1 MNHTTHILLCL
12 LFWVAAGPVSGQDFF
27 LPVST
32 SSTPAQ
38 EAYRT
43 ASHLASNI
51 HFADAREKIDEAL
64 AADPDYFMA
73 LVYSIQV
80 LAAKKDKPALIER
93 ALAIDPAKF
102 TPAERIMREYL
113 VALRDKPDASPAAS
127 MKKLVQEYPTV
138 PEAFEWA
145 YLHAAYSDKDDEAA
159 ERYALRLTEL
169 APDFPPVYNG
179 LGYLKMGQ
187 GLMAEAKTYF
197 DKYLALAPDEANAYD
212 SMAEYYAENKD
223 YAASVRYYNQAA
235 AMGMPAA
242 YDRVQ
247 QVFTDWCQATGES
260 GEPEPTGDP
269 ALAQKLEHVESV
281 WDRIINQ
288 GQIGEIN
295 PANFASDIRMVSEA
309 GDVVGIE
316 DFRAHYQHYLTGFS
330 DIDFTVESVF
340 GQGDRLVKHWRF
352 AGKHTGEFFGVPPTG
367 KSVDVEGVTLI
378 RMRNGKIAQEQDFM
392 NDLIFYEQ
400 LGLQPQTGDVALI
413 QGVYDAFSAGDIPT
427 VLQALDAKIVWNE
440 AEGNA
445 LADGNPYVGPD
456 AVLNGVFAR
465 LGAEH
470 DYFKLKDIKLHA
482 VDGNRVLATL
492 RYDARRKD
500 SGKVIDAQVAHLWTT
515 KNGKVTAFQQYADTH
530 QLAEAAKK

>member
-1 MNHTTHILLCL
+1 MNYTIRILLYL
-12 LFWVAAGPVSGQDFF
+12 LFLGAAAPVIGQDFF

-32 SSTPAQ
+32 TSTTAK

-43 ASHLASNI
+43 ASYQASNI
-51 HFADAREKIDEAL
+51 HFATARETLAEAL

-80 LAAKKDKPALIER
+80 LAPKDDKPALIER
-93 ALAIDPAKF
+93 ALAIDPAGF

-113 VALRDKPDASPAAS
+113 VALRDDPDASPAKT
-127 MKKLVQEYPTV
+127 MEKLTKEYPAV
-138 PEAFEWA
+138 PEAYEWT
-145 YLHAAYSDKDDEAA
+145 YLHAAYTDKDAEAA

-169 APDFPPVYNG
+169 APDFAPVYNG

-235 AMGMPAA
+235 AMGMTAS

-247 QVFTDWCQATGES
+247 QVFTDWCQATGEADK
-260 GEPEPTGDP
+260 PEATADP

-288 GQIGEIN
+288 RQIGEIN
-295 PANFASDIRMVSEA
+295 AANFASDIRMVSEA
-309 GDVVGIE
+309 GDVTGIE

-352 AGKHTGEFFGVPPTG
+352 AGKHTGEFFGIPATG
-367 KSVDVEGVTLI
+367 KSVDVQGVTLI
-378 RMRNGKIAQEQDFM
+378 RMQNGKIAQEQDFM
-392 NDLIFYEQ
+392 NDLVFYEQ
-400 LGLQPQTGDVALI
+400 LGLLPQTGDVTVI
-413 QGVYDAFSAGDIPT
+413 QNIYDAFSTGDIPA
-427 VLQALDAKIVWNE
+427 VLAAMDPKIVWNE

-445 LADGNPYVGPD
+445 MADGNPYIGPD

-470 DYFKLKDIKLHA
+470 DYFKLKDIELHA

-492 RYDARRKD
+492 RYDARRKG
-500 SGKVIDAQVAHLWTT
+500 SGKVIDAQVAHLWTM
-515 KNGKVTAFQQYADTH
+515 KDGKVTAFQQYADTH